1 MHGSCI
7 ESTASISYWGL
18 PHLACSMVEDA
29 QKIVKFIRLHLII
42 LAIFR
47 KHATIFAQ
55 GLSFLSLSTIRF
67 ATNFFMVARVEWDTY
82 VRTLSDTQKKPVPTQ
97 AQEVERLILSDDF
110 EFWQSFA
117 SYCTVMK
124 AVVATLKE
132 FNGKQPCMGNV
143 YIFMRALHHH
153 VAALRNAPF
162 NMPSHLLNPLEVV
175 L

>member
-1 MHGSCI
+1 
-7 ESTASISYWGL
+7 
-18 PHLACSMVEDA
+18 MVEDA

-67 ATNFFMVARVEWDTY
+67 ATNFFMVARVMEVKEALKQTVANVEWDTY